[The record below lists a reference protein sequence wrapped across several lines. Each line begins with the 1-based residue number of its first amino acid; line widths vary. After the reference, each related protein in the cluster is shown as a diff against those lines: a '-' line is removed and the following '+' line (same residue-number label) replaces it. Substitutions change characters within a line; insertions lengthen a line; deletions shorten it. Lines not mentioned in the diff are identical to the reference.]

1 MSHNAR
7 TLALIASV
15 SLAAPASAQFV
26 LVADQRSVS
35 TEVALEIVDAD
46 DGTLNV
52 FGDSDHRTPQQ
63 PFTPFTGSVL
73 AFLQPTGTEWATGLA
88 VQDSVST
95 QSVISASGFVESAV
109 VLGPVGP
116 GSVASSEAVSRYSL
130 VLQIDEPQLIEI
142 CSNLVSVS
150 PSPDAGTDAR
160 SHVLFNRFDG
170 ANAYAYY
177 GYTAQAIPS
186 FPYYSYLR
194 LDPGLYELEF
204 LAQANSTAAGGNPGQ
219 AEASYDAFIEWH
231 GQPCTLADVAL
242 PMGKLD
248 LNDLTSWVNSY
259 IYSYYVYNPTY
270 DIVRD
275 GIFSLNDISGF
286 VTHFLAGCD

>member
-1 MSHNAR
+1 MSHDAR

-15 SLAAPASAQFV
+15 SLAAPASAQFT
-26 LVADQRSVS
+26 LLADQRSVS
-35 TEVALEIVDAD
+35 TEVALELVDPD

-52 FGDSDHRTPQQ
+52 FGDSDQRTPQQ

-109 VLGPVGP
+109 VLGPFGP
-116 GSVASSEAVSRYSL
+116 GTVASSEAVSRYSL
-130 VLQIDEPQLIEI
+130 VVQIDEPQLIEI
-142 CSNLVSVS
+142 CSALVSVS

-160 SHVLFNRFDG
+160 VHVRFNRFDG

-177 GYTAQAIPS
+177 GYSAQAIPA
-186 FPYYSYLR
+186 FPYYSFLR

-204 LAQANSTAAGGNPGQ
+204 LARADSTSTGGNPGQ
-219 AEASYDAFIEWH
+219 AEASFDAFIEWH
-231 GQPCTLADVAL
+231 GQPCNLADVAL
-242 PMGKLD
+242 PTGKLD
-248 LNDLTSWVNSY
+248 LNDITSWVNSY
-259 IYSYYVYNPTY
+259 IKGYYVYNPTY